1 MELKRYIN
9 SRLFADASG
18 IKEAI
23 SSHSNSLSTHATV
36 DMKLEEWVVFLRDTV
51 GLKENHCQWQ
61 PASIRNGIVYW
72 GKEFA
77 REFVIF
83 HLGDRSFM
91 IYFNN
96 GEPTEAFMT
105 SNTYQWRNYQWQERD
120 IDNIVAKVNTC
131 LDNGIYEAISSRRN
145 SSDFDISAINSGL
158 MYNEFVT
165 VITNLG
171 IETEDLGEIDTY
183 AEAAEIFG
191 KMKETGKKKLW
202 YVTTKFR
209 SLDCIILF
217 DPISSMMYECR
228 FLHKKLIVIVK
239 LEVYNHGKSYE
250 CATEEDY
257 DSTIINMGI
266 DDIKKSIKH
275 LI

>member
-23 SSHSNSLSTHATV
+23 SSHRNSLSTHATV
-36 DMKLEEWVVFLRDTV
+36 DMRLEEWVVFLRDTV

-77 REFVIF
+77 TEFVIF

-91 IYFNN
+91 IHFNN

-105 SNTYQWRNYQWQERD
+105 STTYQWKNYHWQERD

-131 LDNGIYEAISSRRN
+131 LDNGIYEAISSRKN
-145 SSDFDISAINSGL
+145 SSDFDISAINSRL
-158 MYNEFVT
+158 LYDEFVT

-183 AEAAEIFG
+183 VEAAERFG
-191 KMKETGKKKLW
+191 KMQETGKKKLW
-202 YVTTKFR
+202 YVTNKFQ

-228 FLHKKLIVIVK
+228 FQHKKLIKIVK
-239 LEVYNHGKSYE
+239 LEVYPYQNSYE
-250 CATEEDY
+250 CSHCEMY
-257 DSTIINMGI
+257 DSSTIKMGI
-266 DDIKKSIKH
+266 DGIKRVLKN
-275 LI
+275 LE